1 VSARV
6 TIKSSLKPVSAI
18 EPVRGEKQSE
28 RQLIIVL
35 TPITNA
41 SCVLSPRVK
50 HGTNNHEAR
59 GHATFR
65 NSEDEATSKETGK
78 VLASRMTT

>member
-1 VSARV
+1 M
-6 TIKSSLKPVSAI
+6 
-18 EPVRGEKQSE
+18 
-28 RQLIIVL
+28 IVL

-65 NSEDEATSKETGK
+65 NSEDEATSKETSK
-78 VLASRMTT
+78 VVASHMTT